1 MKHQKIKV
9 FSLLKLEIKNHDI
22 LQLSSVAQTLDINSY
37 RINNH
42 DNYNLENLRKISVI
56 NNKEN

>member
-9 FSLLKLEIKNHDI
+9 FSLFNLEIKNHDI

-42 DNYNLENLRKISVI
+42 DNYNLDNLRKISVI